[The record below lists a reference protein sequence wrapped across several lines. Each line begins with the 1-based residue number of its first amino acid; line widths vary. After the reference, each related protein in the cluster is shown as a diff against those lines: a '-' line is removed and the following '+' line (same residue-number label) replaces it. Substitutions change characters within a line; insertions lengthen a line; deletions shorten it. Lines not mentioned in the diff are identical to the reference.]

1 MSMIDATQL
10 TQPPAIDQGAQRAPV
25 NALAPGVRELTMRV
39 EMLAASPNL
48 AENLSDADLT
58 KLAQSVIEG
67 FDIDKASMA
76 DWEER
81 MQRGLDLA
89 MLVKGDK
96 SYPWDKAANIRYP
109 LITSAALQYNARAYP
124 AIVPSTDVV
133 KVAVQGEDAKGQK
146 SGRGKRVA
154 SFMSWQLKV
163 DSREW
168 ERGTDQLTLQLPIV
182 GDVFRK
188 LWWDVTSNRVRSQIR
203 LPGKHVVVN
212 NNATTLGTAPRVS
225 DIVDL
230 YPHQVTTNFL
240 SGRFREI
247 VIPPKPEDDHSP
259 ESFIEQL
266 CRHDLDGDG
275 YPEPYIVT
283 VHRETQQVVRVVA
296 AYDKDTVRIDGN
308 RIVAVDPVPYMV
320 HYQFMPAMDG
330 GLLGTGMGLLLGD
343 ISETINSTLNMIM
356 DSGHLSS
363 LGGGFIGAQ
372 NFRIKGGVQRVKPGE
387 YKQVNFT
394 GDDIRRGIVDL
405 QFPGPS
411 PVLFQML
418 GMLIESGR
426 EVTSVSNVMTGDA
439 GRQNMPVGT
448 VMALIEQGQM
458 VFTASYKRIYLALQ
472 DEFALIARLN
482 AKNLSPERYNM
493 FLDGEQPVDPAADFN
508 LADMDLLPV
517 ADPSAVTSMQ
527 KMSRAQFLM
536 ELAKGGMLNP
546 AAVIMRVLDAA
557 SVENPEELLPQ
568 PDPNAMKQAQL
579 MQAVQ
584 EEMVV
589 LDIKMREMQLDK
601 LEADTLAVLAKA
613 EKDAAEVD
621 LMPMEARIKELR
633 AMKEVL
639 NESRQRLDQ
648 GRLGR
653 MAGASSDAAPS
664 VDSAQGLSVQQGVP
678 AIPAMGVGV
687 M

>member
-1 MSMIDATQL
+1 MIDATQP
-10 TQPPAIDQGAQRAPV
+10 TAPPGID
-25 NALAPGVRELTMRV
+25 ALAARV
-39 EMLAASPNL
+39 KALAAAPNL
-48 AENLSDADLT
+48 CDKLDDQALG
-58 KLAQSVIEG
+58 KLANAVIEG
-67 FDIDKASMA
+67 FDIDKGSMA

-89 MLVKGDK
+89 MLVKGEK
-96 SYPWDKAANIRYP
+96 SYPWTNAANIRYP

-133 KVAVQGEDAKGQK
+133 KVSVQGQDQQGQK
-146 SGRGKRVA
+146 AGRAKRVA

-188 LWWDVTSNRVRSQIR
+188 LWWDVTTNRVRSQIR
-203 LPGKHVVVN
+203 LPGKHIVVN
-212 NNATTLGTAPRVS
+212 NNATTLQTAPRVS
-225 DIVDL
+225 DMVDL
-230 YPHQVTTNFL
+230 YPHQVKTNFL

-266 CRHDLDGDG
+266 CRHDLDGDD

-283 VHRETQQVVRVVA
+283 VHKETQQVVRVVA
-296 AYDKDTVRIDGN
+296 AYDVDTVRIDGN
-308 RIVAVDPVPYMV
+308 RIIGVDPVPYLV

-372 NFRIKGGVQRVKPGE
+372 NFRVKGGVQRVRPGE

-411 PVLFQML
+411 PVLFQVL

-426 EVTSVSNVMTGDA
+426 EITSVSNVMTGDA

-482 AKNLSPERYNM
+482 QKNLDPRRYM
-493 FLDGEQPVDPAADFN
+493 AFLDEQADPAADFN
-508 LADMDLLPV
+508 LEDMDILPV
-517 ADPSAVTSMQ
+517 ADPNAVTSMQ
-527 KMSRAQFLM
+527 KMSRAQFLID
-536 ELAKGGMLNP
+536 LAERQLVNP
-546 AAVIMRVLDAA
+546 QEVARRVLDAA
-557 SVENPEELLPQ
+557 SVENPESLLPQ
-568 PDPNAMKQAQL
+568 PDPMQAKQAEL
-579 MQAVQ
+579 MQAAS
-584 EEMVV
+584 EEMMVIEIR
-589 LDIKMREMQLDK
+589 LKEAELEN
-601 LEADTLAVLAKA
+601 LEADTLAKIAKA

-621 LMPMEARIKELR
+621 LLPMRRRAEELR
-633 AMKEVL
+633 MMKESL
-639 NESRQRLDQ
+639 HAKRGAIDA
-648 GRLGR
+648 GRVGR
-653 MAGASSDAAPS
+653 VEKPPGDGMVAGSAP
-664 VDSAQGLSVQQGVP
+664 QGVR
-678 AIPAMGVGV
+678 VQ
-687 M
+687 

>member
-1 MSMIDATQL
+1 MINATQP
-10 TQPPAIDQGAQRAPV
+10 TQPQATDISAIAARV
-25 NALAPGVRELTMRV
+25 KALASAQNLCDQLQEPD
-39 EMLAASPNL
+39 LA
-48 AENLSDADLT
+48 
-58 KLAQSVIEG
+58 KLAQSVVEG
-67 FDIDKASMA
+67 FDIDKASMS
-76 DWEER
+76 DWETR
-81 MQRGLDLA
+81 MQRGIDLA
-89 MLVKGDK
+89 MLTKEEK
-96 SYPWDKAANIRYP
+96 TYPWQNAANIRYP

-133 KVAVQGEDAKGQK
+133 KVSVQGQDMQGQK
-146 SGRGKRVA
+146 SGRAKRVS
-154 SFMSWQLKV
+154 SFMSWQMKV

-188 LWWDVTSNRVRSQIR
+188 IWWDVTTNRVRSQIR
-203 LPGKHVVVN
+203 LPGKHVVIN

-230 YPHQVTTNFL
+230 YPHQVKTNFL

-247 VIPPKPEDDHSP
+247 EIPAKPEDDHSP

-266 CRHDLDGDG
+266 CRHDLDNDG

-283 VHRETQQVVRVVA
+283 VHRETQKVVRVVA
-296 AYDKDTVRIDGN
+296 AYDVDTVRIDGE
-308 RIVAVDPVPYMV
+308 RIIGVDPVPYMV
-320 HYQFMPAMDG
+320 HYQFMPSMDG

-372 NFRIKGGVQRVKPGE
+372 NFRIKGGVQRVRPGE

-411 PVLFQML
+411 PVLFQVL

-426 EVTSVSNVMTGDA
+426 EITSVSNVMTGDA

-482 AKNLSPERYNM
+482 AKNLDPLRYNA
-493 FLDGEQPVDPAADFN
+493 FLDGEQPADPAVDFN
-508 LADMDLLPV
+508 MTDMDILPV
-517 ADPSAVTSMQ
+517 ADPNSVTSMQ
-527 KMSRAQFLM
+527 KMGRAQFLIDLAERKMVDPM
-536 ELAKGGMLNP
+536 EVAR
-546 AAVIMRVLDAA
+546 RVLDAA
-557 SVENPEELLPQ
+557 SVENPDALLPK
-568 PDPNAMKQAQL
+568 PDENAMKQQAL
-579 MQAVQ
+579 MLAAQ
-584 EEMVV
+584 EEMMVI
-589 LDIKMREMQLDK
+589 DMRLREAELEN
-601 LEADTLAVLAKA
+601 LEADTLGKIASA

-621 LMPMEARIKELR
+621 MMPMRLRIDQLR
-633 AMKEVL
+633 AMREAL
-639 NESRQRLDQ
+639 R
-648 GRLGR
+648 GRREAVDAGRVGR
-653 MAGASSDAAPS
+653 MAGAPGNGMASGGI
-664 VDSAQGLSVQQGVP
+664 AQGGGSQPRISAVP
-678 AIPAMGVGV
+678 SMV
-687 M
+687 

>member
-1 MSMIDATQL
+1 MIDATQP
-10 TQPPAIDQGAQRAPV
+10 TQPPGIDQLSARV
-25 NALAPGVRELTMRV
+25 KALA
-39 EMLAASPNL
+39 AAPNL
-48 AENLSDADLT
+48 CDKLDDAALT
-58 KLAQSVIEG
+58 KLANAVIEG
-67 FDIDKASMA
+67 YDIDEASMA
-76 DWEER
+76 DWKER

-89 MLVKGDK
+89 MLVKAEK
-96 SYPWDKAANIRYP
+96 TYPWTNAANISYP

-124 AIVPSTDVV
+124 AIVPATDVV
-133 KVAVQGEDAKGQK
+133 KASVQGQDQKGQK
-146 SGRGKRVA
+146 SGRAKRVA

-188 LWWDVTSNRVRSQIR
+188 LWWDATTNRVRSQIR
-203 LPGKHVVVN
+203 LPGKHIVVN
-212 NNATTLGTAPRVS
+212 NNATTLQTAPRVS
-225 DIVDL
+225 DTVDL
-230 YPHQVTTNFL
+230 YPHQVLTNML

-247 VIPPKPEDDHSP
+247 IIPPKPEDDHSP

-266 CRHDLDGDG
+266 CRHDLDGDD

-283 VHRETQQVVRVVA
+283 VHKETQQVVRVVA
-296 AYDKDTVRIDGN
+296 AYDVDTVRIDGS
-308 RIVAVDPVPYMV
+308 RIIGVDPVPYLV
-320 HYQFMPAMDG
+320 HYQFMPSMDG

-372 NFRIKGGVQRVKPGE
+372 NFRIKGGAQRVRPGE
-387 YKQVNFT
+387 YKQVNFA

-411 PVLFQML
+411 PVLFQVL

-426 EVTSVSNVMTGDA
+426 EITSVSNVMTGDA

-482 AKNLSPERYNM
+482 AKNLDPRRYM
-493 FLDGEQPVDPAADFN
+493 AFLDEQADPAADFN
-508 LADMDLLPV
+508 LEDMDILPV
-517 ADPSAVTSMQ
+517 ADPNAVTSMQ
-527 KMSRAQFLM
+527 KMGRAEFLLS
-536 ELAKGGMLNP
+536 LAERQLVNP
-546 AAVIMRVLDAA
+546 QEVVARVLDAA
-557 SVENPEELLPQ
+557 AVENPEALIPQ
-568 PDPNAMKQAQL
+568 SDPQMLKQKQL
-579 MQAVQ
+579 MDAAA
-584 EEMVV
+584 EEMLVIDIRLKEAE
-589 LDIKMREMQLDK
+589 LDN
-601 LEADTLAVLAKA
+601 LEADTLAKIAKA

-621 LMPMEARIKELR
+621 LLPMRRRAEELR
-633 AMKEVL
+633 MMKESL
-639 NESRQRLDQ
+639 NAKRGAIDA
-648 GRLGR
+648 GRAGR
-653 MAGASSDAAPS
+653 VAQQSGDGMASGGAS
-664 VDSAQGLSVQQGVP
+664 QGVR
-678 AIPAMGVGV
+678 VQ
-687 M
+687 